1 MSDVLVVTEDPE
13 VEVIKT
19 TEVSGT
25 VVVGSAEPPEVIVTE
40 VGNNVVFTTAA
51 PEVVV
56 FNMVEKGPQGIQG
69 QSGIGGATPGSIT
82 GDFLRWNEGTG
93 DWEAASEP
101 IEFKGLVLTPA
112 LASLIDA
119 EGALYYNSALKSVLV
134 CTDV

>member
-1 MSDVLVVTEDPE
+1 MSDILVVTEEPE

-19 TEVSGT
+19 TEAAS
-25 VVVGSAEPPEVIVTE
+25 EVI
-40 VGNNVVFTTAA
+40 
-51 PEVVV
+51 V

-69 QSGIGGATPGSIT
+69 VPGVDGLPGVNAVGAIPGSAA